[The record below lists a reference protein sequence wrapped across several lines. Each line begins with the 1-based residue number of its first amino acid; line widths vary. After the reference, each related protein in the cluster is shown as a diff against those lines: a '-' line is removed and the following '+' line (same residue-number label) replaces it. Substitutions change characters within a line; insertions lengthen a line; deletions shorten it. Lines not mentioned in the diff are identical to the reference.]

1 MSEITL
7 FQAKKI
13 ITMDRNRPEATHV
26 AVRDGVI
33 LAVGGPDCAE
43 GWGAARLDDRFRD
56 KVMLPGLVEAHAHV
70 SAGGIWRYTY
80 CGHYARTDPQG
91 RVWPGVGTSDALIAR
106 LAEVDAAMENAEVP
120 LVGWGFDPNSVTGS
134 RLDKAH
140 LDRVSRTR
148 PVVVL
153 HSNFHM
159 LTANS
164 AALEKAGLARG
175 GNLEGILLGDDGLPN
190 GELEEFA
197 AMGPVMQATGVNF
210 SDLSNNAEAV
220 RSYGEIARLC
230 GVTTVADLLSD
241 LHDGEVD
248 MLLNVTGEARFP
260 ARYVPM
266 MNAMAGKPED
276 EARRAVAL
284 RARSTDKLRLGQAKL
299 FTDGSIQSFTAKVK
313 PPGYFRGE
321 DHGIWNMT
329 PEHFREAMIAL
340 HRAGVQT
347 HIHTNGD
354 AASEFATDVIE
365 EAMRLA
371 PGADHRHVLEHVQL
385 ADRAQFKRMRNLG
398 ICVNLF
404 ANHLYYFGDVHWTRT
419 LGPDRASRMD
429 ACADALEIFGGDF
442 AIHSDAPVTPMAP
455 LFTAWCAV
463 NRLTASGR
471 RLGEAQRIS
480 VADALR
486 CITLGA
492 AYVLKLDGE
501 IGSIQTG
508 KRADFCLLDE
518 DPLTVP
524 PEALK
529 DIPVA
534 GTVLGGQPTGDA

>member
-1 MSEITL
+1 MPDITL

-26 AVRDGVI
+26 AVRDGLI

-43 GWGAARLDDRFRD
+43 GWGEARIDDRFAG
-56 KVMLPGLVEAHAHV
+56 KVMLPGLVEAHAHA
-70 SAGGIWRYTY
+70 SAGGIWRYVY

-91 RVWPGVGTSDALIAR
+91 EVWPGVGSNEALIER
-106 LAEVDAAMENAEVP
+106 LAAIEAEFESADAP
-120 LVGWGFDPNSVTGS
+120 LIGWGFDPNFIEGR

-140 LDRVSRTR
+140 LDQVSQTR
-148 PVVVL
+148 AVVVL
-153 HSNFHM
+153 HSNFHL

-164 AALEKAGLARG
+164 AALAQTGLAG
-175 GNLEGILLGDDGLPN
+175 GANIEGVVLGGDGLPN
-190 GELEEFA
+190 GELQEFA
-197 AMGPVMQATGVNF
+197 AMGPVMKAAGVEF
-210 SDLSNNAEAV
+210 SDLTNSAESIRAYSKV
-220 RSYGEIARLC
+220 ARSC

-241 LHDGEVD
+241 LHEGEVD
-248 MLLNVTGEARFP
+248 MLLNVTGDARFP
-260 ARYVPM
+260 VRYVPI
-266 MNAMAGKPED
+266 MNAMDGEPED

-284 RARSTDKLRLGQAKL
+284 RKRSTDKLRLGHAKL
-299 FTDGSIQSFTAKVK
+299 FTDGAIQGFTAMLK
-313 PPGYFRGE
+313 PPGYFTGE

-329 PEHFREAMIAL
+329 PEHFRATMIAL
-340 HRAGVQT
+340 HRHGVKT

-365 EAMRLA
+365 EAMRIS
-371 PGADHRHVLEHVQL
+371 PGADHRHTLEHVQL
-385 ADRAQFKRMRNLG
+385 ADRAQFRRMRNLG

-442 AIHSDAPVTPMAP
+442 AIHSDAPVTPMGP

-463 NRLTASGR
+463 NRLTESGR

-492 AYVLKLDGE
+492 AYVLKMDGE

-508 KRADFCLLDE
+508 KRADFCLLDD
-518 DPLTVP
+518 DPLAVP